1 MPKYR
6 VPYGLLGAVVV
17 EADSVSDAIDIV
29 RGTHPS
35 KRGVS
40 DKELIEGITKSGYGG
55 DFDIDADAIEIYE
68 NSIVLEEKERIYS
81 YEATIRVIDY
91 KKIKEIADS
100 YYDGDIEL
108 AIKGEMS
115 WLTNSGL
122 GAEIITKEGDS

>member
-17 EADSVSDAIDIV
+17 EADSVSEAIDIV
-29 RGTHPS
+29 R
-35 KRGVS
+35 RGIS
-40 DKELIEGITKSGYGG
+40 DKELIKGISKSGYGG
-55 DFDIDADAIEIYE
+55 DFDIDVNAIEVYE
-68 NSIVLEEKERIYS
+68 NSIVLEEKERIDS

-91 KKIKEIADS
+91 EKIKEVADS

-115 WLTNSGL
+115 WITNRGL
-122 GAEIITKEGDS
+122 EVEITTKEGDS

>member
-29 RGTHPS
+29 R
-35 KRGVS
+35 RGIS
-40 DKELIEGITKSGYGG
+40 DKELIKGISKSGYGG
-55 DFDIDADAIEIYE
+55 DFGIDVNAIEVYE
-68 NSIVLEEKERIYS
+68 NSIVLEEKERIDS

-91 KKIKEIADS
+91 EKIEEIADS

-122 GAEIITKEGDS
+122 EAEITTKEGDS

>member
-29 RGTHPS
+29 RGTHAY
-35 KRGVS
+35 KKGVS
-40 DKELIEGITKSGYGG
+40 DDELIKGITKSGYGG
-55 DFDIDADAIEIYE
+55 DFDIDTNAIEIYE

-91 KKIKEIADS
+91 KKIEEIADS

-122 GAEIITKEGDS
+122 EAEITTKEGDS